1 MIQAA
6 GEAGFDC
13 VSLWFPP
20 PGIYPSALVTPEAAP
35 ECERLLSALGVQ
47 LYSLEAFAL
56 VSEAAVETYRPALEL
71 GARLGGRM
79 ALVYHV
85 GVEDKRQAADLLA
98 HFAETAAEFGLATC
112 LEPIVSGATST
123 LAQARD
129 LIRLSGAEV
138 RILFDT
144 WHLMRSGGG
153 IEELRAIDPELIGYV
168 QINDGLL
175 VNPPQD
181 ILAEVKG
188 ERLYIGTGEF
198 PLVELMSIVRR
209 DVPWGIETPSLSR
222 VQAGMSAATQAR
234 EAMAAMQGLLDRI
247 DR

>member
-1 MIQAA
+1 
-6 GEAGFDC
+6 
-13 VSLWFPP
+13 
-20 PGIYPSALVTPEAAP
+20 
-35 ECERLLSALGVQ
+35 
-47 LYSLEAFAL
+47 
-56 VSEAAVETYRPALEL
+56 
-71 GARLGGRM
+71 M

-247 DR
+247 GG